1 MSQSDEIGKA
11 ATMHLYWCETGDH
24 DEDWFIVA
32 ASAEEASYIHEEE
45 EGYGP
50 GDAIAT
56 FVCAIPAQL
65 TPQPGWPDH
74 ALLEALGAKLLDRM
88 TPWVVELDGAL
99 YQEGGMDEVVN
110 RVHDDRAEAHGQG
123 RPNGTTKL
131 M

>member
-1 MSQSDEIGKA
+1 M
-11 ATMHLYWCETGDH
+11 
-24 DEDWFIVA
+24 A
-32 ASAEEASYIHEEE
+32 ASDDEACHIHEQE

-74 ALLEALGAKLLDRM
+74 ALLEALGAKLLDRK
-88 TPWVVELDGAL
+88 TPRVVELDGAQ

-123 RPNGTTKL
+123 RPNGTMKL